1 MNLPKKRRT
10 IIDVAQEAGVSKATV
25 ARVMNGGDDVSVKED
40 TRKRVLAAAKKV
52 GYVPNRIAAS
62 MRSQRTYSVAISIPD
77 ISNPFYPAMVRG
89 AQDALTPKGYNL
101 FMFNNDWDAKTES
114 SHIDAMRKHM
124 VDGILLSPA
133 QTNLD
138 LAALS
143 PTPVVIL
150 GRGLDYPEFPS
161 VGNDSVG
168 GIKLALNRFW
178 ELGHRRIGLITGGSH
193 RATASSRQE
202 AYYQFHEEKGIAVD
216 EALIAWTEFGVR
228 TADSIGFAREAA
240 TALLMRSDR
249 PSAILASNDVLA
261 LAVLQVARANDIR
274 VPEEL
279 SVIGMDD
286 IFSASVSAP
295 ALTTVAKQRYENGR
309 VAADKLLT
317 LMQGKSLEEQKN
329 TLLACRLIERETT
342 CPCRY

>member
-1 MNLPKKRRT
+1 
-10 IIDVAQEAGVSKATV
+10 
-25 ARVMNGGDDVSVKED
+25 
-40 TRKRVLAAAKKV
+40 
-52 GYVPNRIAAS
+52 
-62 MRSQRTYSVAISIPD
+62 
-77 ISNPFYPAMVRG
+77 
-89 AQDALTPKGYNL
+89 
-101 FMFNNDWDAKTES
+101 
-114 SHIDAMRKHM
+114 M

-133 QTNLD
+133 QSDLD
-138 LAALS
+138 LVALS

-168 GIKLALNRFW
+168 GTTLALSRFW

-202 AYYQFHEEKGIAVD
+202 AYYQFHEEKSIEID
-216 EALIAWTEFGVR
+216 EGLIAWTEFSVR

-240 TALLMRSDR
+240 TALLMKPDR
-249 PSAILASNDVLA
+249 PSAIFASNDVLA
-261 LAVLQVARANDIR
+261 LAVLQVARANGIR

-295 ALTTVAKQRYENGR
+295 ALSTVVKQRYENGR
-309 VAADKLLT
+309 LAAEKLMT
-317 LMQGKSLEEQKN
+317 LLQGKSLEEQKN
-329 TLLACRLIERETT
+329 TLLPCRLIERETT
-342 CPCRY
+342 CPCR

>member
-1 MNLPKKRRT
+1 M
-10 IIDVAQEAGVSKATV
+10 SKATV
-25 ARVMNGGDDVSVKED
+25 ARVINGGGDVSVKED

-101 FMFNNDWDAKTES
+101 LMFNNDWDAKTES

-133 QTNLD
+133 QSDLD

-295 ALTTVAKQRYENGR
+295 ALTTVSKQRYENGR

>member
-1 MNLPKKRRT
+1 MNLPKKRYT

-25 ARVMNGGDDVSVKED
+25 ARVMDSSSDVSVKED
-40 TRKRVLAAAKKV
+40 TRKRVLKAAKKV

-62 MRSQRTYSVAISIPD
+62 MRSQRTYSVAISIPY

-89 AQDALTPKGYNL
+89 AQDVLSAQGYNL
-101 FMFNNDWDAKTES
+101 LMFNNDWDADTET

-133 QTNLD
+133 QSDLD
-138 LAALS
+138 LVALS

-168 GIKLALNRFW
+168 GTTLALSRFW

-202 AYYQFHEEKGIAVD
+202 AYYQFHEEKSIEID
-216 EALIAWTEFGVR
+216 EGLIAWTEFSVR

-240 TALLMRSDR
+240 TALLMKPDR
-249 PSAILASNDVLA
+249 PSAIFASNDVLA
-261 LAVLQVARANDIR
+261 LAVLQVARANGIR

-295 ALTTVAKQRYENGR
+295 ALSTVVKQRYENGR
-309 VAADKLLT
+309 LAAEKLMT
-317 LMQGKSLEEQKN
+317 LLQGKSLEEQKN
-329 TLLACRLIERETT
+329 TLLPCRLIERETT
-342 CPCRY
+342 CPCR

>member
-1 MNLPKKRRT
+1 M
-10 IIDVAQEAGVSKATV
+10 SKATV
-25 ARVMNGGDDVSVKED
+25 ARVMNGGGDVSVKED

-101 FMFNNDWDAKTES
+101 LMFNNDWDAKTES

-133 QTNLD
+133 QSDLD

-178 ELGHRRIGLITGGSH
+178 KLGHRRIGLITGGSH

-202 AYYQFHEEKGIAVD
+202 AYYQFHEEKGIAVA